1 MTITQE
7 ELNSVTDNL
16 TNNFIGTAN
25 NLQNNLNVLQK
36 QINYLDNKIKNSNNN
51 IYKNFEHLLNI
62 YKPGI
67 YNHHVDIYLPNKPK
81 MELNGETHIIYDI
94 KNNTINLD
102 ITYTSQLNYTIENIT
117 QIRREIKFYIKDNS
131 ILYEI
136 IAYNSSNIIL
146 STRLGTVTNITDSSL
161 EIYCSGSFLSTTEIV
176 DNMLISV
183 KKNNDQIVTSI
194 DTPGYKLT
202 DINNL
207 IK

>member
-1 MTITQE
+1 
-7 ELNSVTDNL
+7 
-16 TNNFIGTAN
+16 
-25 NLQNNLNVLQK
+25 
-36 QINYLDNKIKNSNNN
+36 
-51 IYKNFEHLLNI
+51 
-62 YKPGI
+62 
-67 YNHHVDIYLPNKPK
+67 
-81 MELNGETHIIYDI
+81 MELNGETNIIYDI

-183 KKNNDQIVTSI
+183 KKDNNNKIVTSI
-194 DTPGYKLT
+194 DTLRYKLT
-202 DINNL
+202 DINNP